1 MGRKSKIVFTNIN
14 VHDSICGIDR
24 SLIGGQKNM
33 VNMNPLDQMLAGMR
47 KNDTRDLNGK
57 VKKGGD
63 GILNINFPE
72 IKGPWDPHSI
82 DKANPELGRAI
93 RTVNETFG
101 LSKDQY
107 SVAHDILHYFDRLDG
122 KEDGLIKL
130 DILEKFVKNIAD
142 KGNEKDKFIKYLKDR
157 ITSCRG
163 QAKYAPVRHALS
175 NKCFDFRLTKFEL
188 WEMEFGYGK
197 VLSALE

>member
-1 MGRKSKIVFTNIN
+1 
-14 VHDSICGIDR
+14 
-24 SLIGGQKNM
+24 M
-33 VNMNPLDQMLAGMR
+33 VNMNPLDQMAASFRL
-47 KNDTRDLNGK
+47 NDTRDLSGK
-57 VKKGGD
+57 VNKSGD
-63 GILNINFPE
+63 GILNINLPE
-72 IKGPWDPHSI
+72 IKGPWDPHSV

-107 SVAHDILHYFDRLDG
+107 YVAHNILHYFDRLDG

-142 KGNEKDKFIKYLKDR
+142 KGNEKDKFIKYLRDQ

-163 QAKYAPVRHALS
+163 QAKYAPGTHALS
-175 NKCFDFRLTKFEL
+175 SKVDAFRLTKSEL
-188 WEMEFGYGK
+188 FEMELGYEK
-197 VLSALE
+197 VLKALE